1 MEVSVLTPT
10 VGAPALTA
18 AVRSV
23 ATQSL
28 PARHVVVV
36 DGAAHEGAARAA
48 IASAEPPADRMPVLV
63 VLPDN
68 TGHDRNNGH
77 RIYRHV
83 APLLETGFV
92 ALLDEDNVLEPA
104 HLGTLVP
111 IAVRHGAAW
120 SLRRLVTRSGDDLGV
135 DRIESIGRPVPGP
148 DGPYIL
154 VDTSCWVFRRD
165 LVPLLAALDRPWDGD
180 RQLTAA
186 VLARVGDLAPLG
198 SGRATLRYT
207 VPDHLVAQFRAHGAR
222 PSAPPVGAT

>member
-48 IASAEPPADRMPVLV
+48 IAAAEPPADRMPVLV

-77 RIYRHV
+77 RVYRHV

-120 SLRRLVTRSGDDLGV
+120 SPNSTTRRSLS
-135 DRIESIGRPVPGP
+135 S
-148 DGPYIL
+148 
-154 VDTSCWVFRRD
+154 S
-165 LVPLLAALDRPWDGD
+165 
-180 RQLTAA
+180 
-186 VLARVGDLAPLG
+186 
-198 SGRATLRYT
+198 
-207 VPDHLVAQFRAHGAR
+207 
-222 PSAPPVGAT
+222 